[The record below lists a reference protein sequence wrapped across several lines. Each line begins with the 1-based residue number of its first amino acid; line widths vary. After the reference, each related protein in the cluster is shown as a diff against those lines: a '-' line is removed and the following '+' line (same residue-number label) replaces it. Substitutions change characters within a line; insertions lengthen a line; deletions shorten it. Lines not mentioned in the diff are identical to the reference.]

1 MNRLF
6 DGTLRHRKAVLLTA
20 AICLLAALLCMPLVR
35 VNYDMAKYLPADA
48 PSTRA
53 MAKLSSAGA
62 VPNVQV
68 MLRDVS
74 LPEALKA
81 KETLAA
87 VPGVDGAL
95 WLDDV
100 ADTAVP
106 LAMQDAETTGAWY
119 KDGSALYM
127 LTCDIDR
134 CVAVVDAIRQ
144 AYPDAALAGDAVNQA
159 MVQSVSMGEISAIM
173 LYVVPIVLLILLLST
188 GSWAEPILFLAAIGA
203 AILLNEGSNVVIG
216 EISYVTQ
223 ACSAILQLA
232 VSIDYAV
239 FLLHRFS
246 DEREKGLDA
255 PEAMRLA
262 IRKSGGAIAA
272 SALTTVSSFLA
283 LIIMDFKIGAD
294 MGLVLAKGIVLSYL
308 SVMLI
313 LPALALS
320 MTKLIDKTR
329 HKMLLPSFRRTGGA
343 VSRFAAPIAVLL
355 ILLIVPGYL
364 AKDRVDFVFGSS
376 GMHAEDSLVARE
388 AREIAEVFG
397 NRQQVLLT
405 VPQGEPAKEK
415 ALCAALGDI
424 QDVVSVAAYATSVG
438 VEIPD
443 ALLSPEQLAMLR
455 SGGVSRVILY
465 VDTPDEGARAFA
477 AVEAI
482 KAAAARYYGT
492 DYDILGASVVNDDLK
507 TSITGDSMLVQ
518 LCAIAAIFVILLLT
532 FKSLSIPLILLLVI
546 EGAVWINLS
555 FPYFTGDTLN
565 YIGYQIIC
573 SVQLGATIDYG
584 ILMAQQYMAARRTLK
599 RREAAAVSV
608 GYAVRSIL
616 PSALILIAAGAA
628 LGVVSSNGIVSQMGS
643 IFARGA
649 AISAVMVIL
658 LLPALLMALDKV
670 IQKTTLPAKG
680 ESHDA

>member
-1 MNRLF
+1 MSGILDRVLK
-6 DGTLRHRKAVLLTA
+6 HRRAVLIA
-20 AICLLAALLCMPLVR
+20 AAVCLLIALACMPMVR
-35 VNYDMAKYLPADA
+35 VNYDMAEYLPSDA

-53 MAKLSSAGA
+53 MAKLAAGGG

-68 MLRDVS
+68 MIKDISLADALEAKRDM
-74 LPEALKA
+74 AGI
-81 KETLAA
+81 
-87 VPGVDGAL
+87 PGVTGVL

-100 ADTAVP
+100 CDPAVP
-106 LAMQDAETTGAWY
+106 LAMQDASTAGAWY
-119 KDGSALYM
+119 RDGNALYM
-127 LTCDIDR
+127 MTCDIGD
-134 CVAVVDAIRQ
+134 CVSVVGEIRRM
-144 AYPDAALAGDAVNQA
+144 YPDAALAGDAVNQA
-159 MVQSVSMGEISAIM
+159 MVQSVSMGEISSIM

-203 AILLNEGSNVVIG
+203 AIVLNEGSNIMFG

-246 DEREKGLDA
+246 DERERGLDA
-255 PEAMRLA
+255 PDAMRDA
-262 IRKSGGAIAA
+262 IRKSGGAVAA

-294 MGLVLAKGIVLSYL
+294 MGMVLAKGILLSYL

-329 HKMLLPSFRRTGGA
+329 HRMFLPAFRRTGRA
-343 VSRFAAPIAVLL
+343 VSRFAAPIAALL

-364 AKDRVDFVFGSS
+364 AKDRVDFVYGSS
-376 GMHAEDSLVARE
+376 GMHAEDSVVASE
-388 AREIAEVFG
+388 AREIAGAFG
-397 NRQQVLLT
+397 NRQQILLT
-405 VPQGEPAKEK
+405 VPEGEPAKEK
-415 ALCAALGDI
+415 ALCAALSGIEDI
-424 QDVVSVAAYATSVG
+424 VSVTAYAASVG

-443 ALLSPEQLAMLR
+443 AMLAPGQLAQLR
-455 SGGVSRVILY
+455 SGGVSRIILY
-465 VDTPDEGARAFA
+465 ADTPDEGARAFA
-477 AVEAI
+477 AVARVKAEAQ
-482 KAAAARYYGT
+482 KLYGDT
-492 DYDILGASVVNDDLK
+492 YDILGASVVNDDLK
-507 TSITGDSMLVQ
+507 TSITGDSMVVQ
-518 LCAIAAIFVILLLT
+518 LCAVAAIFIILLLT

-546 EGAVWINLS
+546 EGAVWINVS

-584 ILMAQQYMAARRTLK
+584 ILMAQQYMAARKTLG
-599 RREAAAVSV
+599 RREAAARSV
-608 GYAVRSIL
+608 GYATRSIL

-628 LGVVSSNGIVSQMGS
+628 LGVISSNGIVSQMGS

-658 LLPALLMALDKV
+658 LLPALLMALDRV

-680 ESHDA
+680 DHHEE